1 MEIANQ
7 ENVTPTDAL
16 LSLVR
21 SAMGRA
27 SYVDEVLANHLR
39 QHIEDGG
46 DPLDPPTTLRQWM
59 KESRQERLLAAK
71 TAKAAID
78 AGVMVA
84 MAQRRELEGA
94 LVAEAGASALDSL
107 ELSAEDRMKA
117 LGAAQEKLL
126 NSE

>member
-1 MEIANQ
+1 MEIARQ
-7 ENVTPTDAL
+7 ENISPTDAL

-27 SYVDEVLANHLR
+27 SFVDEVLVTKMN

-46 DPLDPPTTLRQWM
+46 DLKDLPTSITKWM
-59 KESRQERLLAAK
+59 KESRQERMLAAR

-84 MAQRRELEGA
+84 MAQRLELEGG
-94 LVAEAGASALDSL
+94 LVADAVAAALDSL
-107 ELSAEDRMKA
+107 ELTPENRMKA
-117 LGAAQEKLL
+117 LGAAQERLL